1 MPIFDMLRK
10 LACCAP
16 RQQEED
22 LEMAPLMQPDPE
34 PVAAWPEEPGRPYR
48 DFVEDEARKYWEE
61 MVNPGSLAKPDQE
74 EIRAAA
80 MPILCAAQRRRTGRS
95 SLAMAHQGVNA
106 MQLRAVEKGWIK
118 HPFTP
123 SEASSDY
130 IEALVQLADDANWL
144 AREITLPNHPA
155 PKHPPIYCTRNPIT
169 GRPVP
174 RRDAKIRG
182 DYVYTSDGRR
192 LTRDDYIYPWPG
204 PDHWPMVDDLNTR
217 HVTACYSL
225 NFLFREKGYIML
237 HWKVGP
243 DSTYKFRNT
252 LDSFHFS
259 PYPPARHMTW

>member
-1 MPIFDMLRK
+1 MPIFDNLRK
-10 LACCAP
+10 LVCCAP

-80 MPILCAAQRRRTGRS
+80 MPILCAARRRRTGRS

-130 IEALVQLADDANWL
+130 VEALVQLADDANWL
-144 AREITLPNHPA
+144 AREIPLPNHPA
-155 PKHPPIYCTRNPIT
+155 PKHPPIYYTRNPIT

-192 LTRDDYIYPWPG
+192 LTRDDYIYPWPD
-204 PDHWPMVDDLNTR
+204 PEIWPMLDDLASR
-217 HVTACYSL
+217 QWTACYSVNL
-225 NFLFREKGYIML
+225 QYDGQMLIMFHWKNPHNDTQLFREQL
-237 HWKVGP
+237 
-243 DSTYKFRNT
+243 S
-252 LDSFHFS
+252 LLHFS
-259 PYPPARHMTW
+259 PFPPERYRMW